1 MQPGLYRHL
10 LTRENFRF
18 ARQAGTAHIAAQ
30 LVDYFNGGAHN
41 PDNRQP
47 AGTGHGRGRAGI
59 PIRGY
64 NFSRTGV
71 CGRTTGLYAR
81 GRTMSVGP
89 EGPLDEPMLDGTVW
103 SMIYDA
109 DAPAGFLRPCQVRTP
124 DETQK
129 A

>member
-89 EGPLDEPMLDGTVW
+89 EGPLHEPMPDGMVRK
-103 SMIYDA
+103 MILM
-109 DAPAGFLRPCQVRTP
+109 PMHRQVFLRPGTVRTP